1 MSYNKETGMYEGYI
15 YCITNTV
22 NGKQYIGQTNRTVN
36 FRFQQHQYRSS
47 QAKYTQPIYNAFKKY
62 GIEVFSVEEVC
73 KLESATKDN
82 LAELLNKN
90 EEFYITKY
98 NSKVPNG
105 YNVLYGGNVNPTYLT
120 SIPVY

>member
-1 MSYNKETGMYEGYI
+1 MEIEKTLIPTLLFRMIYLEVIVMSYNKETGMYEGYI

-62 GIEVFSVEEVC
+62 GIEVFSEEEVC
-73 KLESATKDN
+73 
-82 LAELLNKN
+82 
-90 EEFYITKY
+90 
-98 NSKVPNG
+98 
-105 YNVLYGGNVNPTYLT
+105 
-120 SIPVY
+120 